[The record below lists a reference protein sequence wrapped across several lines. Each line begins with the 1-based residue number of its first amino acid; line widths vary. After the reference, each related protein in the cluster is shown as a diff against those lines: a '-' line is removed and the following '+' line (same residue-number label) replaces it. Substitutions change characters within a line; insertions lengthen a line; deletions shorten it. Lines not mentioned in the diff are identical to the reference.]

1 MTGLSTTQLDE
12 FLVFSNLFLLQ
23 IHDNGQIE
31 TIRPNYRNFLGWDN
45 TNISQFNLNSC
56 FLEPNQL
63 NWNEFNAL
71 FEISGFTT
79 NTYLWKDANGKL
91 SAPLPTF
98 FKQVDNPKQTS
109 RYLAFVK
116 NPVEMNLLNIPIP
129 EKKYIFQGKAFPG
142 LIHNING
149 PLGTLTGRVE
159 LLQYKYPDITELEE
173 VIRVG
178 FRLQNILENVSFK
191 IVNEKSTELGKIN
204 LNRFLREEITF
215 LNSDLFF
222 KHQVEKVP
230 EYSNNIPEFYAEYSL
245 LSGIFQEIYFFFR
258 NYVNEQREYVFIVK
272 SFSDDVNIGF
282 SLEFM
287 GDFEPVSS
295 GFPALPFRYEGDFLA
310 MSRLSVSGLDTRFL
324 SHAIRHLMGN
334 IIIIGRPDEMKC
346 RFTFP
351 IKYNMN
357 FARD

>member
-23 IHDNGQIE
+23 IKEDGQLE
-31 TIRPNYRNFLGWDN
+31 SIRPNYHNFLGWDN
-45 TNISQFNLNSC
+45 TNVGQFNLQQN
-56 FLEPNQL
+56 FLDPNHI
-63 NWNEFNAL
+63 NWTDFNAL
-71 FEISGFTT
+71 FDVSDYTS
-79 NTYLWKDANGKL
+79 NTFLWVDAQGKL

-98 FKQVDNPKQTS
+98 FKRSQSAKQGI
-109 RYLAFVK
+109 RFLAFVK
-116 NPVEMNLLNIPIP
+116 NPREMNLLTIPLP
-129 EKKYIFQGKAFPG
+129 EKKLIFQGRAFPG

-159 LLQYKYPDITELEE
+159 LLQYKYPDIAELEE
-173 VIRVG
+173 VLRVG

-191 IVNEKSTELGKIN
+191 VINEKSSELGKIN
-204 LNRFLREEITF
+204 LNRFLREELTF

-230 EYSNNIPEFYAEYSL
+230 EFAKNIPEFYAQYSF

-258 NYVNEQREYVFIVK
+258 NYVNEQREYVFITK

-282 SLEFM
+282 SVEFM
-287 GDFEPVSS
+287 GDFEPSGS

-310 MSRLSVSGLDTRFL
+310 IARLSVPGLDTRFL
-324 SHAIRHLMGN
+324 SHAIRHLMGH
-334 IIIIGRPDEMKC
+334 ITIIGRPDEMKC

-357 FARD
+357 FNRD

>member
-56 FLEPNQL
+56 FLEPNHL

-71 FEISGFTT
+71 FEISGFTS

-98 FKQVDNPKQTS
+98 FKQVDSPKQNT

-129 EKKYIFQGKAFPG
+129 EKKFIFQGKAFPG

-191 IVNEKSTELGKIN
+191 VINEKSTELGKIN

-215 LNSDLFF
+215 LNSDLSF
-222 KHQVEKVP
+222 
-230 EYSNNIPEFYAEYSL
+230 